1 MTSGSLTI
9 RADFVGWDTTVGR
22 IISRVEEAQSD
33 RAPIQTV
40 ATHFTQRFVSVS
52 FALAAVTYVVTR
64 DARRAMT
71 MLLIACPSAA
81 GLATPTAISEAIG
94 NGARRGTL
102 IKGGTHLEGIG
113 RVAAVV
119 FDKTGTLT
127 FGRPL
132 VTSVVTLSE
141 RSPPTRC

>member
-81 GLATPTAISEAIG
+81 GLATDRHQRGHRQRRPPRHPHQG
-94 NGARRGTL
+94 RHPPGGHRPGRRGRL
-102 IKGGTHLEGIG
+102 RQDRHPHL
-113 RVAAVV
+113 RP
-119 FDKTGTLT
+119 
-127 FGRPL
+127 PL